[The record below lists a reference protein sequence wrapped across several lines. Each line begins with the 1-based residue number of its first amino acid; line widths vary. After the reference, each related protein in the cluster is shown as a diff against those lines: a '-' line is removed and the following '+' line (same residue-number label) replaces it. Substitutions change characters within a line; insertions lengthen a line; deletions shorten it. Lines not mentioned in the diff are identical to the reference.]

1 MHKDGSIFVAFIAH
15 GPLKLLLVLGELI
28 YHWKYY
34 GTVVAYKA
42 LYQSFKN
49 LRMCRKFDELALN
62 FVCFLEIMVYFFLS
76 KIK

>member
-1 MHKDGSIFVAFIAH
+1 MHKDGSIFVAH

-28 YHWKYY
+28 YHWKYC
-34 GTVVAYKA
+34 TVVACKNT

-62 FVCFLEIMVYFFLS
+62 FVCFFFGNNGVLFS
-76 KIK
+76 Q